1 MAEPRNTGLGLV
13 GFDETTTGGNTNSGN
28 TNSNPT
34 PPASA
39 LPPPIPTPAVN
50 PAPAQPSNP
59 TKNDVL
65 ETITS
70 ESKPPSNKTG
80 GFRSIREI
88 LNKDTEV
95 LEKQIVGNFPEIA
108 KIRLYGEY
116 PQNFVD
122 VPRYDLSKVN
132 VLLDQDINF
141 DFILCLKDGLDA
153 EPQLYAA
160 YKFFKTLM
168 EEYRVDGSPFAVN
181 DIIEEKNIVVI
192 DIKPLKEKVEF
203 LRRKEL
209 SINLNRNEVAGQVEV
224 RKNLFVYSNYDVGSD
239 GVLVANPSYDINEL
253 IKYITWVVTKPAA
266 NYDDRLIPVEELGDF
281 DGYTPEDDAEDDSPS
296 TQIDTQTDDSGNPT
310 DPNPNRFPP
319 IGRRGVQP
327 GETVVFNGKYW
338 EWDAIN
344 EQWIIDTTNNGENP
358 NDGSTP
364 GGDNPPTDNDGS
376 SGNTGGSPGTGT
388 GRPGYMD

>member
-1 MAEPRNTGLGLV
+1 MAEPRNTGGGLI
-13 GFDETTTGGNTNSGN
+13 GFDETTISGNNSGN

-34 PPASA
+34 PP
-39 LPPPIPTPAVN
+39 PIPTPAVN
-50 PAPAQPSNP
+50 PPPTQPSEP
-59 TKNDVL
+59 IPSDILKD
-65 ETITS
+65 ITS
-70 ESKPPSNKTG
+70 ESKPPSKKKGN
-80 GFRSIREI
+80 FRSIREI

-95 LEKQIVGNFPEIA
+95 VEKQIVGNFPEIA
-108 KIRLYGEY
+108 KIRLYGKY

-160 YKFFKTLM
+160 YNFFKTLM
-168 EEYRVDGSPFAVN
+168 DEYKVDGSPFAVN

-192 DIKPLKEKVEF
+192 DIKPIKEKVEF

-224 RKNLFVYSNYDVGSD
+224 RKNLFVYSNYDVGSE
-239 GVLVANPSYDINEL
+239 GVLVANPSYDITEL

-296 TQIDTQTDDSGNPT
+296 TQTDTQTDDDGNPT

-319 IGRRGVQP
+319 IGRRGVEP
-327 GETVVFNGKYW
+327 GETVLFNGKYW

-344 EQWIIDTTNNGENP
+344 NQWIIDTTNNGENP
-358 NDGSTP
+358 EDDSTP
-364 GGDNPPTDNDGS
+364 GQGGPPTDNDGS
-376 SGNTGGSPGTGT
+376 SGNNGGSPGTGT

>member
-13 GFDETTTGGNTNSGN
+13 GFDETTIGGNTNSGN

-39 LPPPIPTPAVN
+39 LPPPIPTPVVN

-70 ESKPPSNKTG
+70 ESKPPSKKKG

-95 LEKQIVGNFPEIA
+95 VEKQIVGNFPEIA

-122 VPRYDLSKVN
+122 VPKYDLSKVN

-168 EEYRVDGSPFAVN
+168 DEYKVDGSPFAVN

-224 RKNLFVYSNYDVGSD
+224 RKNLFVYSNYDVGSE

-281 DGYTPEDDAEDDSPS
+281 DGYIPEDDAEDDSPS
-296 TQIDTQTDDSGNPT
+296 TQTNTQTDDDGNPT

>member
-1 MAEPRNTGLGLV
+1 MAEPRNTGGGLI
-13 GFDETTTGGNTNSGN
+13 GFDETTIGGNTNSGN

-50 PAPAQPSNP
+50 PPPAQQSNP
-59 TKNDVL
+59 TKNDIL

-70 ESKPPSNKTG
+70 ESKPPSKKKG

-88 LNKDTEV
+88 FNKDTEV
-95 LEKQIVGNFPEIA
+95 VEKQIVGNFPEIG

-122 VPRYDLSKVN
+122 VPKYDLSKVN

-168 EEYRVDGSPFAVN
+168 EEYKVGGSPFAVN

-224 RKNLFVYSNYDVGSD
+224 RKNLFVYSNYDVGSE

-281 DGYTPEDDAEDDSPS
+281 DGYVPEDDAEDDSPS
-296 TQIDTQTDDSGNPT
+296 TQTNTQTDDDGNPT

-319 IGRRGVQP
+319 VGRRGVQP
-327 GETVVFNGKYW
+327 GETVLFNGKYW

-344 EQWIIDTTNNGENP
+344 EMWIIDTTDNGENP

>member
-1 MAEPRNTGLGLV
+1 MAEQQSPIFNPTEPGY
-13 GFDETTTGGNTNSGN
+13 NSNSGN
-28 TNSNPT
+28 TNSSNNT
-34 PPASA
+34 
-39 LPPPIPTPAVN
+39 PPIPTPAVN
-50 PAPAQPSNP
+50 PPPTQPSEP
-59 TKNDVL
+59 IPSDILKD
-65 ETITS
+65 ITS
-70 ESKPPSNKTG
+70 ESKTSSKKNE
-80 GFRSIREI
+80 GFRSIKEI
-88 LNKDTEV
+88 FNQDEEV
-95 LEKQIVGNFPEIA
+95 VQKQIVGNFPEIA
-108 KIRLYGEY
+108 KIRLYGKY

-141 DFILCLKDGLDA
+141 DFLLCLKDGLDS

-160 YKFFKTLM
+160 YRFFKTLM
-168 EEYRVDGSPFAVN
+168 DEFRVDGSPFAVN

-224 RKNLFVYSNYDVGSD
+224 RKNLFVYSNYDVGSE

-253 IKYITWVVTKPAA
+253 IKYITWVVSKPAA

-281 DGYTPEDDAEDDSPS
+281 DGYERENDAEDDSPS
-296 TQIDTQTDDSGNPT
+296 TQTDTQTDDDGNPT

-319 IGRRGVQP
+319 VGRRGVQP

-338 EWDAIN
+338 EWDAVN
-344 EQWIIDTTNNGENP
+344 EQWIIDTTNNGIIP
-358 NDGSTP
+358 NDDSTP
-364 GGDNPPTDNDGS
+364 GQGNPPTGGTGS
-376 SGNTGGSPGTGT
+376 SGNTGGGAGTNP
-388 GRPGYMD
+388 GRPVYMD

>member
-13 GFDETTTGGNTNSGN
+13 GFDETTIGGNTNSGN

-39 LPPPIPTPAVN
+39 LPPPIPTPVVN
-50 PAPAQPSNP
+50 PTPAQPNNP

-70 ESKPPSNKTG
+70 ESKPPSKKKG

-95 LEKQIVGNFPEIA
+95 VEKQIVGNFPEIA

-122 VPRYDLSKVN
+122 VPKYDLSKVN

-168 EEYRVDGSPFAVN
+168 DEYKVDGSPFAVN

-224 RKNLFVYSNYDVGSD
+224 RKNLFVYSNYDVGSE

-281 DGYTPEDDAEDDSPS
+281 DGYIPEDDAEDDSPS
-296 TQIDTQTDDSGNPT
+296 TQTNTQTDDDGNPT

>member
-168 EEYRVDGSPFAVN
+168 EEYKVDGSPFAVN

>member
-1 MAEPRNTGLGLV
+1 MAEPRNTGGGLI
-13 GFDETTTGGNTNSGN
+13 GFDETTIGGN

-34 PPASA
+34 PPPSA
-39 LPPPIPTPAVN
+39 LPPPIPTPPVN
-50 PAPAQPSNP
+50 PPPTQTSNP

-70 ESKPPSNKTG
+70 ESKPPSKKKG

-88 LNKDTEV
+88 FNKDTEV
-95 LEKQIVGNFPEIA
+95 VEKQIVGNFPEIA

-141 DFILCLKDGLDA
+141 DFILCLKDGLDT

-160 YKFFKTLM
+160 YDFFKTLM
-168 EEYRVDGSPFAVN
+168 DEYKVDGSPFAVN

-192 DIKPLKEKVEF
+192 DIKPIKEKVEF

-224 RKNLFVYSNYDVGSD
+224 RKNLFVYSNYDVGSE

-296 TQIDTQTDDSGNPT
+296 NQTDTQTDDDGNPT
-310 DPNPNRFPP
+310 DPNPNKFPP
-319 IGRRGVQP
+319 VGRRGVQP
-327 GETVVFNGKYW
+327 GETVLFNGKYW
-338 EWDAIN
+338 EWDASN
-344 EQWIIDTTNNGENP
+344 EMWIIDTTDNGENP

-376 SGNTGGSPGTGT
+376 NGNTGGSPGTGT